1 MHASFNRIC
10 DPLCVSFGTL
20 DHRRRQGMEKVKSH
34 KVETRMIGANSTLV
48 LWKSLIVEYRQ
59 VDPAH
64 PVIEAG
70 APDYVG
76 DVHHCAVVQ
85 ERLSIFR
92 ASQSS
97 DTLHTGATQIFRSGS
112 DERPTVREH
121 FRPRTPANR
130 SVHRKHSM
138 KDESQHQPIQHE
150 PGSGVDS
157 KWHVSHVTSG

>member
-70 APDYVG
+70 PSLCRRPGAAF
-76 DVHHCAVVQ
+76 HLSRLAV
-85 ERLSIFR
+85 ERH
-92 ASQSS
+92 AS
-97 DTLHTGATQIFRSGS
+97 
-112 DERPTVREH
+112 
-121 FRPRTPANR
+121 
-130 SVHRKHSM
+130 HRR
-138 KDESQHQPIQHE
+138 
-150 PGSGVDS
+150 DS
-157 KWHVSHVTSG
+157 NLQVWF